1 MVTELKKQEEEP
13 EGKVDVEEGS
23 AEEKLVF
30 HRQRADRYL
39 ALGSTRLAKH
49 HTEMAQ
55 KFEGEIA
62 ARQDLTKGGPG
73 SGNFG
78 HEGRPGEQGG
88 SGSGSG
94 GGGAGEWSHLFP
106 IREHELH
113 PDHHDKGH
121 EDNRMVKV
129 GGEKAGYARFKEDKN
144 KGTKGWVAHGP
155 NGNPITGVKYPD
167 REGAVR
173 EVINRRIENKNKSES
188 SDLHEH
194 DQMFAGHQPLPEA
207 SAQCGATHGDFPAA
221 VPLAQTFHDLA
232 PAVQASDHSSMFTG
246 IRLAPETNVFKGL
259 IMKGG
264 PGSGN
269 FGHEGRP
276 GEQGGSGGGEG
287 SSGDGDKKEGDTAR
301 GPALTEAGYKQR
313 SVPARPDMAYYDK
326 PGQMEYRGKTVSGM
340 HQISVD
346 KETGNWNHDFK
357 IKTSNPDSTAVG
369 SSTSYLRTVSVS
381 SGKGGD
387 KSLQWYLSTKKSES
401 SDLYKDDFY
410 LPPGVD
416 VIPATA
422 DLASLIPEGKA
433 ETDMS
438 EAALST
444 QGNSGKTGEVIV
456 TTQELTDKNILDTAP
471 AEEVFTSPE
480 KPRLFKTKN
489 DGVIQ
494 TYRIPTGFVVEYKD
508 KLGARLEHHEFSTD
522 RSARDTAIYLVA
534 KK

>member
-73 SGNFG
+73 SGP
-78 HEGRPGEQGG
+78 HP
-88 SGSGSG
+88 G
-94 GGGAGEWSHLFP
+94 GGRVESAADTTAKDKLRSGDTAGF
-106 IREHELH
+106 HEIKAKEKEGEAKFHRSESARLRAQIERQG
-113 PDHHDKGH
+113 DTSTKQFAKTAEEHDKAAAQ
-121 EDNRMVKV
+121 R
-129 GGEKAGYARFKEDKN
+129 EKEVAAHRSIVDQARAK
-144 KGTKGWVAHGP
+144 
-155 NGNPITGVKYPD
+155 
-167 REGAVR
+167 
-173 EVINRRIENKNKSES
+173 KSES